1 MIIVQCYLCNSH
13 CASSLVGMSSDD
25 VREIKDSRVLT
36 AMAHPLRRRLLT
48 LLKVDGPSMASVLAD
63 RTGQAVGNISH
74 HLRVLAGAGLIE
86 EAPELARDRR
96 ERWWR
101 RTASTLSWSARD
113 FAGDENAEAIARA
126 AQSINLD
133 YQLAQLHAWEQAP
146 DEEKDRWPTGP
157 FSTDSWMRLD
167 DGELA
172 EFSAELTGLIR
183 RWADRE
189 LPDDGRE
196 RSTVFVFAHGVP
208 GRP

>member
-1 MIIVQCYLCNSH
+1 MGI
-13 CASSLVGMSSDD
+13 DD

-63 RTGQAVGNISH
+63 RTGQAVGNVSH
-74 HLRVLAGAGLIE
+74 HLRVLGSAGLIE

-101 RTASTLSWSARD
+101 RTASTVSWSARD
-113 FAGDENAEAIARA
+113 FADDENTEAIARA

-133 YQLAQLHAWEQAP
+133 YQLAQLRTWEQAP
-146 DEEKDRWPTGP
+146 DEEKERWPAGP
-157 FSTDSWMRLD
+157 FSIDSWMRLD
-167 DGELA
+167 DAELA
-172 EFSAELTGLIR
+172 EFSAELTAMVR

-189 LPDDGRE
+189 PPDDGRE
-196 RSTVFVFAHGVP
+196 RRTVFVFAHGIP
-208 GRP
+208 GKP